1 MLSKSKFWFFLS
13 LFFLSTTAFSAEVTE
28 GTVKKLLSEMDVAIT
43 NLDSETLAKTLSDDI
58 QITIHI
64 NIQGNEQVMKPSKQD
79 YISMLKQ
86 GWAAVENYSY
96 KRSDLVID
104 IKDGKAVVS
113 ANVKETMT
121 VQGQSLSGESKE
133 VATVESVNG
142 KLLFT
147 NIVGHTSL

>member
-1 MLSKSKFWFFLS
+1 MLSKSKFWVFLQ

-28 GTVKKLLSEMDVAIT
+28 STVKKLLSEMDVAIT

-64 NIQGNEQVMKPSKQD
+64 NIQGNEQVMKPSKQE